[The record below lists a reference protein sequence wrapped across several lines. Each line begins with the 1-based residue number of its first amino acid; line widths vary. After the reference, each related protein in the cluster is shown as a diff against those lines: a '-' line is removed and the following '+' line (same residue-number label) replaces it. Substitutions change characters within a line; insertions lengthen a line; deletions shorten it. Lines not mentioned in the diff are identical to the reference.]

1 VAWDLSY
8 VDTETFLEYVSG
20 EYDVDDPDTAEADG
34 AVAAASRAIDL
45 YTRRQFGVSEAPE
58 VRQYRA
64 RRTGLYGGWV
74 LDIDDLHQDAT
85 AAVLVDG
92 LVPAV
97 APMFWPLNR
106 PIKTRM
112 EVTGSG
118 LYAVTAVWGWPDV
131 PATIVQATNL
141 QAARFFKRR
150 DAPFGVAGS
159 PDSGSEVRLLERVD
173 PDVAV
178 MCKAYRRRAVPK

>member
-1 VAWDLSY
+1 MAWDLSY
-8 VDTETFLEYVSG
+8 VDQEEFLEYVSG
-20 EYDVDDPDTAEADG
+20 EFDVDDPDLTEAAG

-45 YTRRQFGVSEAPE
+45 YCRRQFGVSDAPE

-74 LDIDDLHQDAT
+74 LDIDDLHADNMGA
-85 AAVLVDG
+85 LLIDG
-92 LVPAV
+92 VSASPLA
-97 APMFWPLNR
+97 WPLNR
-106 PIKTRM
+106 PMKTRI
-112 EVTGSG
+112 EVESSG
-118 LYAVTAVWGWPDV
+118 LYALTAVWGWPDI

-141 QAARFFKRR
+141 QGARFFKRR

-159 PDSGSEVRLLERVD
+159 PDSGSEMRLLERVD

-178 MCKAYRRRAVPK
+178 MCKAYRRRAVPR